1 MLTCNVS
8 SFYRPYLL
16 RSTLLVGTDR
26 TNRYCANLVADMP
39 TLVWR
44 RRSEGGTGAAGG
56 DNARNT
62 AAAVPDEVV
71 SAAASAVPDAA
82 ASAVPILPDP
92 APPAAAPAGAMRK
105 VNRTKEKPKA
115 ASERD
120 LPRCVCET
128 SSGKFKTQIRLC
140 GKLRYIGCFDTV
152 EQASAAHMSVK
163 KDLSDAN
170 ISAIGTDEA
179 DAMFDVA
186 QKIAVEA
193 VGGVVPKKRKSKA
206 TSERDLPTDVRKTP
220 SGKFDA
226 RIQWRSKYRYIG
238 IFDTPE
244 QASAAYLSVKKDLD
258 DVNLSAV
265 GTDEAD
271 AMFYVS
277 QKIAVEAVGGIVPKK
292 RKYKA
297 TSERDLPRGVRKTPS
312 GKFKTRIQWGGER
325 RYIGTF
331 DTPEQASAAY
341 VSVRKDLDDANLS
354 AAGADEVKD
363 MFDVVQKIAVE
374 AVGGIVPRKKKSGRD
389 LPRGVYETSSGKF
402 KTKTM
407 WDGKYLYIGTFDTAD
422 QASAAYLS
430 VKKDLADV
438 NLSAFSAGQ
447 VNTAFDAAKK
457 IAIEAVGGVVP
468 KKRK

>member
-1 MLTCNVS
+1 MLVIGCKS
-8 SFYRPYLL
+8 QP
-16 RSTLLVGTDR
+16 STLLAWRSARHTCSSLARSLAQSRKKPGLRLQHERRLQKDTACMACTDR
-26 TNRYCANLVADMP
+26 ATRYCANFVAAMP

-44 RRSEGGTGAAGG
+44 RRSEGGTGATGG

-105 VNRTKEKPKA
+105 LNRTKEKPKA

-120 LPRCVCET
+120 LPRGVHKRP
-128 SSGKFKTQIRLC
+128 SGKFKTQIRLR
-140 GKLRYIGCFDTV
+140 GKLRYIGTFDTP

-163 KDLSDAN
+163 KGLADVNL
-170 ISAIGTDEA
+170 SAIGTDEA

-193 VGGVVPKKRKSKA
+193 MGGVVPKKRKIQG
-206 TSERDLPTDVRKTP
+206 SERDLPRGVYEMP
-220 SGKFDA
+220 SGNFQSQI
-226 RIQWRSKYRYIG
+226 RLCGRVRYIG
-238 IFDTPE
+238 TFDTPE
-244 QASAAYLSVKKDLD
+244 QASAAYISVRKDLD

-271 AMFYVS
+271 DMFDVA
-277 QKIAVEAVGGIVPKK
+277 QTIAVEAVGGIVPKK

-297 TSERDLPRGVRKTPS
+297 TSERDLPRGVYKTSS
-312 GKFKTRIQWGGER
+312 GKCVSRIQWGGER
-325 RYIGTF
+325 RYVGCF
-331 DTPEQASAAY
+331 DAP
-341 VSVRKDLDDANLS
+341 
-354 AAGADEVKD
+354 
-363 MFDVVQKIAVE
+363 
-374 AVGGIVPRKKKSGRD
+374 
-389 LPRGVYETSSGKF
+389 
-402 KTKTM
+402 
-407 WDGKYLYIGTFDTAD
+407 D
-422 QASAAYLS
+422 QASTAYVS

-447 VNTAFDAAKK
+447 VNTAFDVAKK
-457 IAIEAVGGVVP
+457 KALEAVGGIVP
-468 KKRK
+468 RKKKSGRDLPESDGGFKRPRHK